1 MVIFPLST
9 STLSLKF
16 KTISA
21 STSTDV
27 ALSAGVDESRVGF
40 VLSEK
45 NSISLIWWC
54 TPDFIEVT

>member
-27 ALSAGVDESRVGF
+27 ALSAGVDEVRVGS
-40 VLSEK
+40 VASAK
-45 NSISLIWWC
+45 NSSSLI
-54 TPDFIEVT
+54 

>member
-16 KTISA
+16 KTISE
-21 STSTDV
+21 STATDV
-27 ALSAGVDESRVGF
+27 ALSAGVDELRVG
-40 VLSEK
+40 SGSAK

-54 TPDFIEVT
+54 IPDFIEVT